1 MAKKIKRVVL
11 LIILLSS
18 SRSQSDLCNSSHA
31 MVIKIIK
38 VYFITS
44 TCKKTQPELY
54 LNVQFSLMFHI
65 LLSV

>member
-11 LIILLSS
+11 LIILFSFFLW
-18 SRSQSDLCNSSHA
+18 SDLCNSNHA

-65 LLSV
+65 LLSF